1 MAGNSDTVWTTEH
14 FIGGHPAV
22 DLTNTVF
29 TRHGP
34 EAGNDLLNSPRDVGN
49 WLRFAGLATTVQA
62 KAVSAIPSPAF
73 LRNVRALREASFAV
87 FDAMATE
94 RPPAPEALGFLLAR
108 AAEGFST
115 HKLTPRETYSASEIA
130 HFDDPEAILAYLS
143 AITIEASI
151 LLPRQ
156 RLRACPRCGWLFV
169 DISRGG
175 RRRWCSMQTC
185 GNREKATRH
194 RLSSIQ

>member
-1 MAGNSDTVWTTEH
+1 MVTMRCRVAVMVSIFLLLRCYAKPENRIIWIYRLSHDNLITSFIRLCSMAGNSDTVWTTEH

-34 EAGNDLLNSPRDVGN
+34 EADNDLLNSPRDVGN

-62 KAVSAIPSPAF
+62 NAVSAIPSPSF

-87 FDAMATE
+87 FDAMAAE

-130 HFDDPEAILAYLS
+130 HF
-143 AITIEASI
+143 
-151 LLPRQ
+151 
-156 RLRACPRCGWLFV
+156 
-169 DISRGG
+169 
-175 RRRWCSMQTC
+175 
-185 GNREKATRH
+185 
-194 RLSSIQ
+194 